1 MTRANKALV
10 ILVVAALGL
19 WGCAQG
25 PAHSGANA
33 ERVKTLEG
41 KVAKLEEDSKAL
53 TSARDQVRKKLAESE
68 ELRIK
73 VQQELEQQQAALT
86 KERDELRNQLTV
98 RTTERDQAQTQFEQF
113 RKGVRSLL
121 LEADTAAATS
131 GSAPPT
137 ASANENTTAG
147 KS

>member
-41 KVAKLEEDSKAL
+41 KVAKLEEDGKAL
-53 TSARDQVRKKLAESE
+53 TAARDQVRKKLAESE

-73 VQQELEQQQAALT
+73 SQQELEQQQAAIA
-86 KERDELRNQLTV
+86 KERDELRTQLNT
-98 RTTERDQAQTQFEQF
+98 RTTERDQTQAQFEQF

-121 LEADTAAATS
+121 LQADTAVGTDS
-131 GSAPPT
+131 PAPPT
-137 ASANENTTAG
+137 ASASPNSTGG

>member
-25 PAHSGANA
+25 PAHSGASA

-41 KVAKLEEDSKAL
+41 KVAKLEEDGKAL

-68 ELRIK
+68 EFRIK
-73 VQQELEQQQAALT
+73 IQQELDQQQAAIAR
-86 KERDELRNQLTV
+86 EREDLRNQLNT
-98 RTTERDQAQTQFEQF
+98 RTTERDQTQAQFEQF

-121 LEADTAAATS
+121 LQADTAANDST
-131 GSAPPT
+131 APPT
-137 ASANENTTAG
+137 ASTTENASAG

>member
-33 ERVKTLEG
+33 ERIKSLEG
-41 KVAKLEEDSKAL
+41 KVAKLEEDGKAL

-73 VQQELEQQQAALT
+73 VQQELEQQQAAIA
-86 KERDELRNQLTV
+86 KERDELRTQLNA
-98 RTTERDQAQTQFEQF
+98 RTTERDQTQAQFEQF

-121 LEADTAAATS
+121 LQADTAASEST
-131 GSAPPT
+131 APPT
-137 ASANENTTAG
+137 ASTTENTTAG